1 MKKVVVIGSGI
12 AGLSVACYLAK
23 SGYKVTILEKNNQ
36 AGGRARQFKEAGFTF
51 DMGPSWYWMPD
62 VFEKFYKDFGYTT
75 SDFYDLIRLNPS
87 YRVISKSGEEI
98 DIPANMNDLENLFE
112 RFEQGSSIKLRSFLA
127 EAKYKYEVGINDLV
141 YKPGLSLL
149 EFADLKLLKG
159 LLKMDVLGNMRTH
172 IHGLFKHPFLRELLE
187 FPVLFLGALPQNTPA
202 LYSLMN
208 YADMQLGTWYPQGG
222 MFNII
227 EAFLKIAK
235 EQGVEINLNQEV
247 YKLQSENGVVSRVVT
262 KDKVY
267 ETDVVIGAGDYQYID
282 QVVLEPKQRSY
293 SSAYWD
299 SRKLAPSCLIY
310 YLGINKKLN
319 SFLHH
324 TLYFDTDF
332 DVHSKEIYSN
342 PTWPKNPL
350 FYVSVPSRTDSSVA
364 PLGMENVFIL
374 IPIAPGLEGDTE
386 ELREQYLQKILER
399 IEKQTG
405 ENLTDS
411 IIFKRTYSVK
421 DFVSD
426 YHAFK
431 GNAYGLANTLGQTA
445 ILKPSIKSKKLK
457 NLFYTGQLTVPGPG
471 VPPTII
477 SGKVVAN
484 QIEKEFGLARN
495 SINGK

>member
-112 RFEQGSSIKLRSFLA
+112 RFEQGSSIKLRSFLE

>member
-1 MKKVVVIGSGI
+1 
-12 AGLSVACYLAK
+12 
-23 SGYKVTILEKNNQ
+23 
-36 AGGRARQFKEAGFTF
+36 
-51 DMGPSWYWMPD
+51 
-62 VFEKFYKDFGYTT
+62 
-75 SDFYDLIRLNPS
+75 
-87 YRVISKSGEEI
+87 
-98 DIPANMNDLENLFE
+98 
-112 RFEQGSSIKLRSFLA
+112 
-127 EAKYKYEVGINDLV
+127 
-141 YKPGLSLL
+141 
-149 EFADLKLLKG
+149 
-159 LLKMDVLGNMRTH
+159 
-172 IHGLFKHPFLRELLE
+172 
-187 FPVLFLGALPQNTPA
+187 
-202 LYSLMN
+202 MN

-262 KDKVY
+262 KDKVF
-267 ETDVVIGAGDYQYID
+267 ETDIVIGAGDYQYID

>member
-62 VFEKFYKDFGYTT
+62 VFEKFYKDFGHTT

-112 RFEQGSSIKLRSFLA
+112 RFEQGSSIKLRSFLE

-262 KDKVY
+262 KDKVF
-267 ETDVVIGAGDYQYID
+267 ETDIVIGAGDYQYID

>member
-23 SGYKVTILEKNNQ
+23 NGYKVTILEKNNQ

-62 VFEKFYKDFGYTT
+62 VFEKFYKDFGHTT

-87 YRVISKSGEEI
+87 YRIISKSGEEI

-112 RFEQGSSIKLRSFLA
+112 RFEKGSSFKLRSFLA

-172 IHGLFKHPFLRELLE
+172 IHSLFKHPFLRELLE

-227 EAFLKIAK
+227 EAFLKIAQ

-262 KDKVY
+262 KDKIY
-267 ETDVVIGAGDYQYID
+267 ETDIVIGAGDYQYID

-293 SSAYWD
+293 SSEYWD

-310 YLGINKKLN
+310 YLGINKKLK

-324 TLYFDTDF
+324 TLFFDTDF

-342 PTWPKNPL
+342 PTWPKDPL

-374 IPIAPGLEGDTE
+374 VPIAPGLEGDTE
-386 ELREQYLQKILER
+386 ELREQYLQKILGR

-405 ENLTDS
+405 ENLADS

-484 QIEKEFGLARN
+484 QVEKEFGLARN
-495 SINGK
+495 SINRK

>member
-62 VFEKFYKDFGYTT
+62 VFEKFYKDFGHTT

-112 RFEQGSSIKLRSFLA
+112 RFEQGSSIKLRSFLE